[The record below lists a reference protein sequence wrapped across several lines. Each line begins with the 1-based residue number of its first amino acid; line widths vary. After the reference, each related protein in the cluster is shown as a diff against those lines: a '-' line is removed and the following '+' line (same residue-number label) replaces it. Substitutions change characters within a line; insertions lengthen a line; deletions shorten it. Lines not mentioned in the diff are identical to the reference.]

1 MSIKFDIDK
10 QPYID
15 LGQNYKI
22 SLDFRKVVDEK
33 NLTKARDEL
42 RETTEIREQ
51 ALAELR
57 ELIKGKLSYYYWTF
71 QIIQNNFFKGDK
83 NLVFPTD
90 DFFLQTYL
98 RPCKFYAKSAFEKI
112 QTDSKFKVKYKKF
125 YENIDVEASRGIFE
139 DEIFK
144 YAPLYDKDGRRVLII
159 TCGGKKIFNFL
170 IKQTKIS

>member
-57 ELIKGKLSYYYWTF
+57 ELIKGKLS
-71 QIIQNNFFKGDK
+71 
-83 NLVFPTD
+83 
-90 DFFLQTYL
+90 
-98 RPCKFYAKSAFEKI
+98 
-112 QTDSKFKVKYKKF
+112 
-125 YENIDVEASRGIFE
+125 
-139 DEIFK
+139 
-144 YAPLYDKDGRRVLII
+144 
-159 TCGGKKIFNFL
+159 
-170 IKQTKIS
+170 